1 MDPSQSISRGRSGFA
16 RTVGTPVAGMAS
28 SFLEEVSIS
37 DFTSDARVITEAAP
51 PYRIVHV
58 NAAWCTTTGYPSS
71 AFIGNTCKL
80 LQGSETCK
88 RTTQV
93 LHPDQPRS
101 TSTLTVDDTSRT
113 LDDGARR
120 QEHGAQEGPVAQE
133 LPVAMPPSSAAPSS
147 SVQTCGGAA
156 MAAAAPPLPPRP
168 PPRRA
173 PLLWI
178 AIGPVIGLFSL
189 LTATGSS

>member
-93 LHPDQPRS
+93 LSESLKAFRAITVRLLNYKADRTPFIND
-101 TSTLTVDDTSRT
+101 LTVMPITDRAARCRRISWASCASDRSR
-113 LDDGARR
+113 RR
-120 QEHGAQEGPVAQE
+120 
-133 LPVAMPPSSAAPSS
+133 
-147 SVQTCGGAA
+147 
-156 MAAAAPPLPPRP
+156 
-168 PPRRA
+168 RRSRR
-173 PLLWI
+173 W
-178 AIGPVIGLFSL
+178 SRRRWRR
-189 LTATGSS
+189 